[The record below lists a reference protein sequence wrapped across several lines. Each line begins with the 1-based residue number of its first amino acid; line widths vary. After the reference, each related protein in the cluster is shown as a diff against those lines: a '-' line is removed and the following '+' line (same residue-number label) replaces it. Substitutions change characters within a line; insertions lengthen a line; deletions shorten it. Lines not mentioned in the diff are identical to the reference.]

1 MKEYLQHEFCRYS
14 PALFEK
20 GMMRKRVKSILAQV
34 LKEEVTPLS
43 LEVDHLTAQLYLMAT
58 MIQHTR
64 QNWLSK
70 TDGQLK
76 IWQQL

>member
-1 MKEYLQHEFCRYS
+1 MLCLRMCHGRFVLGTYCLCRLCCAYNRGGS
-14 PALFEK
+14 SNCT
-20 GMMRKRVKSILAQV
+20 V
-34 LKEEVTPLS
+34 
-43 LEVDHLTAQLYLMAT
+43 LMAT